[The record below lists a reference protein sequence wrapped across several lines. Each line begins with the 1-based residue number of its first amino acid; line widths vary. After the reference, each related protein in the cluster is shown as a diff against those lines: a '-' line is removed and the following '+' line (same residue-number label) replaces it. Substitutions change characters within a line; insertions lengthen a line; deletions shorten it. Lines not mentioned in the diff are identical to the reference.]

1 MTTTEGAAEEL
12 NSLPCPD
19 LNSINTRPEKNK
31 TMNTAANT
39 STSSFATSTS
49 AVDPVCG
56 MTVHADRASARLEFE
71 GKLYLFCSTH
81 CKEKFETDP
90 KKYIGGTGAVTPA
103 ADATGALA
111 VPAASDHG
119 MPMQAALRRGLQ
131 GQAKD
136 PICGMVVDKATALRT
151 ERSGRSYFFCS
162 FGCQRTFESPEQ
174 ELKSMRT
181 RVAIALT
188 GVLALAIMRA
198 GAFIALAAGATILTW
213 VPIPALPWFTWGMWL
228 FLLVT
233 PVQFIGGWSFYK
245 GSWNALRNRAINMD
259 LLIALGTSVA
269 YFYSVAVLFFPS
281 ALPVK
286 VEERDVYF
294 EVSAVIIAF
303 VLLGKYMEEI
313 IKKHSSAAVRKLL
326 DLKPATAQVVRD
338 GVEMEVPAES
348 VMVGETVVVRPGQ
361 RIATDGV
368 VLEGASAV
376 DESMLTGESMPVDKQ
391 AGSKVIGGTLNR
403 TGSFRFQAMR
413 VGADTALAQIIKMVE
428 DAQTSS
434 APIQRIA
441 DEVTRYFVPAIV
453 GTAILAFAGWWL
465 AGNFPQGL
473 LAFIAVLIIACPCA
487 LGIATPAALMVGV
500 GRGAQAGILIRGG
513 EILEKAQKLDT
524 VVFDKTGTLTRG
536 EPAITDVLVQPGWTK
551 AQALRLA
558 ASLESGSEHPL
569 AEAIVRGARE
579 AGVAP
584 VVVEGFDSVPGHG
597 VQGRIDGQPVL
608 LGNRRLMQREGVD
621 IAHVQPDME
630 RMEAD
635 GKTAMLLVSGAR
647 LVAVIAVADTVK
659 PEAQEAIAALR
670 AEKVQVIM
678 LTGDNQR
685 TAAAIGRLLGID
697 RVIADVLPSDKAT
710 AIKDLQAGGKVVAMV
725 GDGVNAAP
733 ALAPAGS
740 GMRIGSGS
748 DVAKETGGII
758 LVRSDVRDVV
768 TGIRLSRATMRTI
781 KQNLFWAFIYNG
793 IGVPI
798 AALGFL
804 NPIIAAAAMAL
815 SSLSV
820 IINSAL
826 LRRVKLDQE

>member
-1 MTTTEGAAEEL
+1 MKTEK
-12 NSLPCPD
+12 S
-19 LNSINTRPEKNK
+19 K
-31 TMNTAANT
+31 TMNIASTPT
-39 STSSFATSTS
+39 SG
-49 AVDPVCG
+49 VDPVCG
-56 MTVHADRASARLEFE
+56 MAVQADKAAARMQYE

-81 CKEKFETDP
+81 CQHQFEINPTKYVATAPDP
-90 KKYIGGTGAVTPA
+90 
-103 ADATGALA
+103 
-111 VPAASDHG
+111 G
-119 MPMQAALRRGLQ
+119 MPLQAALRSGAQ

-136 PICGMVVDKATALRT
+136 PICGMMVDKATALRSERG
-151 ERSGRSYFFCS
+151 ERSYWFCS
-162 FGCQRTFESPEQ
+162 VGCQRSFESPEQ

-181 RVAIALT
+181 RVAVALG

-198 GAFIALAAGATILTW
+198 GAFLALATGASIVTYA
-213 VPIPALPWFTWGMWL
+213 PISALPWFTWGMWL

-245 GSWNALRNRAINMD
+245 GAWNALRQRAINMD

-269 YFYSVAVLFFPS
+269 YFYSVAVVFFPEV
-281 ALPVK
+281 LPVE
-286 VEERDVYF
+286 VDQRAVYF

-313 IKKHSSAAVRKLL
+313 IKKHASAAVRKLL

-338 GVEMEVPAES
+338 GAEMTVPAES
-348 VMVGETVVVRPGQ
+348 IMVGETVVVRPGQ

-376 DESMLTGESMPVDKQ
+376 DESMLTGESMPVEKQ
-391 AGSKVIGGTLNR
+391 VDSKVIGGTLNR
-403 TGSFRFQAMR
+403 TGAFRFQATR
-413 VGADTALAQIIKMVE
+413 VGAETALAQIIKMVE
-428 DAQTSS
+428 DAQASS

-453 GTAILAFAGWWL
+453 ATAVLSFAGWWL

-500 GRGAQAGILIRGG
+500 GRGAQAGILIRGA
-513 EILEKAQKLDT
+513 EVLERAQKLDT

-551 AQALRLA
+551 EQALRLA
-558 ASLESGSEHPL
+558 ASLETGSEHPL

-584 VVVEGFDSVPGHG
+584 AVVEGFDSVPGHG
-597 VQGRIDGQPVL
+597 VQGRIDGEPVL

-621 IAHVQPDME
+621 VALVQPDME
-630 RMEAD
+630 RLEAD
-635 GKTAMLLVSGAR
+635 GKTAMLLASGGR

-670 AEKVQVIM
+670 AERVQVIM
-678 LTGDNQR
+678 LSGDNQR

-697 RVIADVLPSDKAT
+697 RVIADVLPADKARV
-710 AIKDLQAGGKVVAMV
+710 IKELQASGKVVAMV
-725 GDGVNAAP
+725 GDGVNDAP
-733 ALAPAGS
+733 ALATADIGIA
-740 GMRIGSGS
+740 IGSGS

-768 TGIRLSRATMRTI
+768 AGIRLSRATMRTI
-781 KQNLFWAFIYNG
+781 RQNLFWAFIYNG

-804 NPIIAAAAMAL
+804 NPMIAAAAMAL

-820 IINSAL
+820 IVNSAL
-826 LRRVKLDQE
+826 LKRVKLDQA

>member
-1 MTTTEGAAEEL
+1 MNTVRTTTTL
-12 NSLPCPD
+12 
-19 LNSINTRPEKNK
+19 
-31 TMNTAANT
+31 
-39 STSSFATSTS
+39 ATPAL

-56 MTVHADRASARLEFE
+56 MDVQADKAAARMQYE
-71 GKLYLFCSTH
+71 GKLYLFCSKSCQH
-81 CKEKFETDP
+81 HFEADP
-90 KKYIGGTGAVTPA
+90 KKYIDKAEATPA
-103 ADATGALA
+103 RGASDAPPISALA
-111 VPAASDHG
+111 PKEPDHG
-119 MPMQAALRRGLQ
+119 MPMQAALGRGLQ

-136 PICGMVVDKATALRT
+136 PICGMMVDKASALRS
-151 ERSGRSYFFCS
+151 ERGGRSYYFCS
-162 FGCQRTFESPEQ
+162 VGCQRTFESPEQ

-188 GVLALAIMRA
+188 GVLMLAIMRA
-198 GAFIALAAGATILTW
+198 GAFLALATGATIVSW
-213 VPIPALPWFTWGMWL
+213 APVSALPWFTWGMWL

-245 GSWNALRNRAINMD
+245 GAWNAIRSRRINMD
-259 LLIALGTSVA
+259 FLIAMGTSVA
-269 YFYSVAVLFFPS
+269 YFYSVAVVFFPS
-281 ALPVK
+281 VLPVE
-286 VEERDVYF
+286 VDERAVYF

-326 DLKPATAQVVRD
+326 DLKPATAQVVRG

-348 VMVGETVVVRPGQ
+348 VMVGETVVMRPGQ

-376 DESMLTGESMPVDKQ
+376 DESMLTGESMPVEKQ
-391 AGSKVIGGTLNR
+391 VGSKVIGGTLNR
-403 TGSFRFQAMR
+403 TGSFRFQATR
-413 VGADTALAQIIKMVE
+413 VGTETALAQIIKMVE
-428 DAQTSS
+428 DAQASS

-441 DEVTRYFVPAIV
+441 DEVTRYFVPAV
-453 GTAILAFAGWWL
+453 VATAFLAFAGWWL

-500 GRGAQAGILIRGG
+500 GRGAQAGILIRGA
-513 EILEKAQKLDT
+513 EVLEKAQKLDT

-536 EPAITDVLVQPGWTK
+536 EPALTDVLVQLEWTK
-551 AQALRLA
+551 DQALRLA
-558 ASLESGSEHPL
+558 ASLETGSEHPL
-569 AEAIVRGARE
+569 AEAIVRGARD

-584 VVVEGFDSVPGHG
+584 AIVEGFDSIPGHG

-621 IAHVQPDME
+621 IAAVQPEME
-630 RMEAD
+630 RLEAD
-635 GKTAMLLVSGAR
+635 GKTAMLLASGAR
-647 LVAVIAVADTVK
+647 LVAVIAVADTVR
-659 PEAQEAIAALR
+659 PEAQEAIAALQ

-678 LTGDNQR
+678 LSGDNHR
-685 TAAAIGRLLGID
+685 TAAAIGRVLGID
-697 RVIADVLPSDKAT
+697 RVIADVLPSDKAKV
-710 AIKDLQAGGKVVAMV
+710 IKDLQTSGKVVAMV
-725 GDGVNAAP
+725 GDGVNDAP
-733 ALAPAGS
+733 ALATADIGIA
-740 GMRIGSGS
+740 IGSGS

-758 LVRSDVRDVV
+758 LLRNDVRDVV

-781 KQNLFWAFIYNG
+781 KQNLFWSFIYNS
-793 IGVPI
+793 IGLPI

-804 NPIIAAAAMAL
+804 NPMIAAAAMAL

-820 IINSAL
+820 IVNSAL
-826 LRRVKLDQE
+826 LKRAKLDRDAVP